1 MYEVKWL
8 EVGDTLHNK
17 CAKDVKHDLQVFST
31 WQNHSLARETVE
43 K

>member
-8 EVGDTLHNK
+8 EVGDTLHK
-17 CAKDVKHDLQVFST
+17 ECMKEVKHDLQGFST
-31 WQNHSLARETVE
+31 QKGHSLARERVE